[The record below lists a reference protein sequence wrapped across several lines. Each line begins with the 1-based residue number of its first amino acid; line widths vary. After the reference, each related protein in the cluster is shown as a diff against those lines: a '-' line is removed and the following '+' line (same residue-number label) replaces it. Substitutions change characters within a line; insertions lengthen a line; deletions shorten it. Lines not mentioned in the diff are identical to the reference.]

1 MTAIEEKA
9 AALLEKCE
17 ILSLASISED
27 GFPRTCVMSK
37 AGCDGMSRIF
47 FTGAGQRRNT
57 VNCLI
62 IPNMRC
68 MRCCLKHGFPG
79 RL

>member
-37 AGCDGMSRIF
+37 EMCIRD
-47 FTGAGQRRNT
+47 RRYT
-57 VNCLI
+57 
-62 IPNMRC
+62 
-68 MRCCLKHGFPG
+68 
-79 RL
+79 